1 MSLYGI
7 LILVSFILIR
17 LFPEIITLAISY
29 DAEYTGWSKHT
40 KIFALLQSAVYLIFW
55 YTSCFIIGAFIAG
68 IWQRSFW
75 ILEKGIYFIRTL
87 LIFQNPF
94 YCV

>member
-40 KIFALLQSAVYLIFW
+40 KIFALSLLAAVSSVLNFLVYF
-55 YTSCFIIGAFIAG
+55 
-68 IWQRSFW
+68 WQRSFW